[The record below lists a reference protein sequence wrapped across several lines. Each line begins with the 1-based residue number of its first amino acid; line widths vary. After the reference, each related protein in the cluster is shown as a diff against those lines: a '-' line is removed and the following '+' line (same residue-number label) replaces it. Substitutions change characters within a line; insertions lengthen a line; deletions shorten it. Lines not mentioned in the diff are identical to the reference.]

1 MNLKTIEIDFQPIGA
16 WPLRSRIAALS
27 CAVLSFAAL
36 FYFIGIQPVWDEL
49 QALQNSESR
58 LIGAFTANA
67 RQAAMLEAYQ
77 QQLTEMD
84 DYLAQVVSQLPRSGE
99 VARFLA
105 DITQIGVNNGL
116 MFELFNLNPEFKQDI
131 YIELPIKIRVTGNY
145 RGFTAFVAKLA
156 SIPHIASIHDIRLT
170 PNTAENAG
178 PDCNLIMEAVIKTY
192 RQQDE
197 DAPGTKQESQ

>member
-1 MNLKTIEIDFQPIGA
+1 MNLKTIEIDFQPIGT

-27 CAVLSFAAL
+27 GAVLSFAAL
-36 FYFIGIQPVWDEL
+36 FYFIGIQPAWDEL

-178 PDCNLIMEAVIKTY
+178 PDRNLIMEAVIKTY